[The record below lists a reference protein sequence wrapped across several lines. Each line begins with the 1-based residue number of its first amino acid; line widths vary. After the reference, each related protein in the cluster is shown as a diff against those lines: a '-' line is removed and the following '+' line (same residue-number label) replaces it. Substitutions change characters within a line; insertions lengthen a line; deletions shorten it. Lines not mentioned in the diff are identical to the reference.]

1 MFSRW
6 LRAVLSEMPS
16 WRAIWL
22 LVCPAASRRSSSFC
36 LVPLPARYV
45 SGYLL
50 GRGGTHAWV
59 EVIAPRAVHV
69 EGVASAVLA
78 NGAVT

>member
-1 MFSRW
+1 MFSGR
-6 LRAVLSEMPS
+6 LRTVPSEMPS

-22 LVCPAASRRSSSFC
+22 LVCPAASRRSSFC

-50 GRGGTHAWV
+50 GQGGTHAWV
-59 EVIAPRAVHV
+59 EALIAGYSRLIL
-69 EGVASAVLA
+69 GYQVAPI
-78 NGAVT
+78 